1 MEESSIPMTD
11 EIIQNKATRIDLF
24 SLKTRQMRAF
34 HMSWFAFFLCF
45 FAWFGIAP
53 LMVIV
58 RDELGLTKTQIGNT
72 IIASVAVT
80 IVARL
85 VIGWLCDRIGPR
97 ITYTWLLLIGSLP
110 VMTIGFADS
119 YFSFLLFR
127 LAIGVIG
134 ASFVITQYH
143 TSVMFAPNV
152 VGTANATSA
161 GWGNLGGGV
170 TQMIMPLI
178 FAAFIGLGYSDF
190 WSWRLSMTVAG
201 VVCFGTGIAYYFFT
215 TDLPN
220 GNFKELRASGEYHP
234 PEKIKGSFREAAKDK
249 RVWALFFVY
258 AACFGVELTINNV
271 AALYYT
277 DYFGL
282 GLKTAGLVAGLFGL
296 MNIFA
301 RTTGGIIGDK
311 FAARW
316 GLKGRVKWLFIA
328 LFVESLALMFFS
340 RMTVLP
346 IAIGSMVIFS
356 LFVQMSEGAT
366 YSVVPFI
373 NKKALGSVAGI
384 VGAGG
389 NAGAVAAGF
398 LFRAEELTWPM
409 ALLVLGGAVMVCSF
423 ATLAVTFSSAE
434 EKEAK
439 REYDKA
445 LADRRAAELERA
457 PAIAR
462 PALPELIASL
472 RPMAVLRIYLGV
484 ALAIKGIYF
493 IMNMDA
499 FEQLAGTLGDLPTV
513 VAWYVVAAHVVG
525 GAALAIGLGTRF
537 AALVNIPVLIGAI
550 LAASS
555 GGLFASDSTLQ
566 FTIFVLLVLALFVWQ
581 GSGKFSVDQLLR
593 RPTSL
598 PAGSEG
604 LSPSP

>member
-1 MEESSIPMTD
+1 VQETSIPMSD
-11 EIIQNKATRIDLF
+11 EIIQNKATRIELF
-24 SLKTRQMRAF
+24 SLRTPQMRAF

-58 RDELGLTKTQIGNT
+58 RDELGLTKTQVGNT

-80 IVARL
+80 IIARL
-85 VIGWLCDRIGPR
+85 AIGWLCDRIGPR
-97 ITYTWLLLIGSLP
+97 ITYTWLLTLGSLP
-110 VMTIGFADS
+110 VMAIGFADD
-119 YFSFLLFR
+119 YYSFLLFR

-134 ASFVITQYH
+134 GSFVITQYH

-178 FAAFIGLGYSDF
+178 FAAFVGMGYAEF
-190 WSWRLSMTVAG
+190 WSWRLSMVVAG
-201 VVCFGTGIAYYFFT
+201 AVCFATGIAYYFFT

-220 GNFKELRASGEYHP
+220 GNFKELRASGEYRP
-234 PEKIKGSFREAAKDK
+234 PEKVKGTFREAAKDK
-249 RVWALFFVY
+249 RVWAVFFIY
-258 AACFGVELTINNV
+258 AACFGVELTINNI

-277 DYFGL
+277 DYFDL

-328 LFVESLALMFFS
+328 LFIESLALMFFS
-340 RMTVLP
+340 QMRILP
-346 IAIGSMVIFS
+346 IAIGSMVVFS

-398 LFRAEELTWPM
+398 LFRSEDLTWPM
-409 ALLVLGGAVMVCSF
+409 ALLVLGGCVMVCSF
-423 ATLAVTFSSAE
+423 ATLAVTFSPAQE
-434 EKEAK
+434 AEAK
-439 REYDKA
+439 EEYNKA
-445 LADRRAAELERA
+445 LADRQATDIERP
-457 PAIAR
+457 PAIAW
-462 PALPELIASL
+462 PALPELVRSL

-499 FEQLAGTLGDLPTV
+499 FEQMSGTLGDLPTV

-537 AALVNIPVLIGAI
+537 AALVNIPVLIGATF
-550 LAASS
+550 AASS
-555 GGLFASDSTLQ
+555 GGVFASDSTLQ
-566 FTIFVLLVLALFVWQ
+566 FTIFVLFVLALFVWQ

-593 RPTSL
+593 RPTAPRVG
-598 PAGSEG
+598 PASMPH
-604 LSPSP
+604 SA